1 MQKREGLFKALP
13 LALNLRLRD
22 YGRGETIGRGGM
34 EIVGIST

>member
-1 MQKREGLFKALP
+1 MQKREGLFGALP
-13 LALNLRLRD
+13 LALNLRLD